1 MKGNLHPDNDL
12 PVAERIAYLIA
23 GFLRGTLTDAE
34 HNELDAWV
42 VASEENT
49 RLFEHLTD
57 EATIAEG
64 LRWKEHLNEEATL
77 QSIKARIRSPR
88 KSRFR
93 LLLPLSIAA
102 CVLLAA
108 LSIFFFTRT
117 APETPPVAQN
127 NGGVQPGKD
136 QAVLTLAGGRTII
149 LDSAGSGMLANE
161 GGVAIAKE
169 PTGGI
174 RYAGAGGTDLYQ
186 TLSIPRGG
194 QYRLTLGDGTRVWL
208 NAETSLRFP
217 ASFAA
222 ENRTV
227 ELQGEAYFEVAKD
240 AGRPFRVAVRT
251 RFGTPETV
259 EVLGTHFNING
270 YVDDSSIRTTLLEGS
285 VRVRHGPSSVVLK
298 PGQAA
303 RGSSSGGLQVEEGD
317 LSATAWKDGLFRFR
331 SATIQTIAA
340 QLSRWYDIEVEI
352 RGAIPD
358 HFNATIDR
366 KEPLQDLL
374 QVLEET
380 HRVRFT
386 LEGKKLIITP

>member
-1 MKGNLHPDNDL
+1 MKGNFHPDNDL

-23 GFLRGTLTDAE
+23 GFLRGTLTEAE

-57 EATIAEG
+57 ETTIAEG
-64 LRWKEHLNEEATL
+64 LRWKEHLNEEAAL
-77 QSIKARIRSPR
+77 QSIKARIGSPR

-102 CVLLAA
+102 SLLVAIG
-108 LSIFFFTRT
+108 IFFFTRT
-117 APETPPVAQN
+117 TPQPPPVAQDK
-127 NGGVQPGKD
+127 GGIQPGKD

-161 GGVAIAKE
+161 RGVDIAKE
-169 PTGGI
+169 SAGGI

-194 QYRLTLGDGTRVWL
+194 QYRLVLGDGTRVWL
-208 NAETSLRFP
+208 NAESSLRFP
-217 ASFAA
+217 ASFADSG
-222 ENRTV
+222 RTV

-251 RFGTPETV
+251 RFGTPQTV

-270 YVDDSSIRTTLLEGS
+270 YGDDSSIRTTLLEGS
-285 VRVRHGPSSVVLK
+285 VRVRHGPSYVMLR

-303 RGSSSGGLQVEEGD
+303 RGSANGGLQVEKGD
-317 LSATAWKDGLFRFR
+317 PSATAWKDGLFRFR
-331 SATIQTIAA
+331 GATIQTIAA
-340 QLSRWYDIEVEI
+340 QISRWYDIDVQI
-352 RGAIPD
+352 RGNIPD

-374 QVLEET
+374 QVLQET